1 MTEEYDPAGDNVV
14 PAIGCGP
21 WLPVT
26 RDEADIFNDILA
38 DEVDSWFASSICCCD
53 ICYDEFKTHW
63 PEVAFREM
71 EFQTQ
76 SMGTDSV
83 VDGSRLPEVYSEAEI
98 STLTRLVRCPRCG
111 SDGACNLWIYEHR
124 FSNSEELEQDI
135 DELLTLGQRTPFLLL
150 EHPFARRV
158 LAAIRAMV
166 PASGHLAA
174 GTTFFRARAKDDV
187 TLRGQS
193 PDEPSTYGAPPAH
206 AVGEGRFNHA
216 GSPMLYL
223 ASSVEVAAAEIAK
236 PGARCLI
243 GELQLTAPQRVLDL
257 VEIDEDGEHFE
268 LLKALVSSALLSAP
282 NTGMGWLKRE
292 YVFSRFVADCARAAG
307 FDAIRYGSN
316 KREEGANCVLLE
328 PHGDPSQIL
337 RFIGHQELDGLEPAR
352 RY

>member
-1 MTEEYDPAGDNVV
+1 MTEKYDPAADIVV
-14 PAIGCGP
+14 PAFWYGP

-26 RDEADIFNDILA
+26 RDETDSFNDILS

-53 ICYDEFKTHW
+53 FCYDEFKSNW
-63 PEVAFREM
+63 PEVAFRKR

-76 SMGTDSV
+76 SMGKSFLV
-83 VDGSRLPEVYSEAEI
+83 EGSRLPEIYSEAEI
-98 STLTRLVRCPRCG
+98 STLKRLVRCPRCG

-150 EHPFARRV
+150 EHPFAQRV

-166 PASGHLAA
+166 PVSGHLPP

-187 TLRGQS
+187 LRLGQS
-193 PDEPSTYGAPPAH
+193 PDALPTYGAPPAH

-223 ASSVEVAAAEIAK
+223 ASSAEVAAAEVAK
-236 PGARCLI
+236 PGTRCLI
-243 GELQLTAPQRVLDL
+243 GELQLTLPQRVLDL
-257 VEIDEDGEHFE
+257 VEIDEECEHFE
-268 LLKALVSSALLSAP
+268 LLEALVSSALLSAP

-316 KREEGANCVLLE
+316 KREEGTNCVLLE
-328 PHGDPSQIL
+328 PHEDPGSIL
-337 RFIGHQELDGLEPAR
+337 TFIGHQELDGLEAAR